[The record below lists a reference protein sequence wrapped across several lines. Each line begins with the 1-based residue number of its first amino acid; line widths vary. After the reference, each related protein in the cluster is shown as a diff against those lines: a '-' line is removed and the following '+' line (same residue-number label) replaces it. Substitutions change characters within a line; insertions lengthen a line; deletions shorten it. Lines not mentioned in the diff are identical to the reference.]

1 MCTTY
6 FSTYI
11 NCNHRPFR
19 RTRCPLYNQDPR
31 ACTRKVEVLTDEGLL
46 CPACFDQVVWVR
58 SNGEWDVVET
68 PDGDLAKDDWVEV
81 VRVRY
86 DWREE
91 SELKNAKSRVKRD
104 NAPVLSKVDGTKP
117 VSKATTEKSNQ
128 QWEETLGEHALPLVG
143 HSQQV
148 TPDPRRLSNSI
159 SSLPKFSKW
168 SNE

>member
-11 NCNHRPFR
+11 NCKHRPFR
-19 RTRCPLYNQDPR
+19 RTRCPLYKQNPR

-46 CPACFDQVVWVR
+46 CPECFDRVVWVR
-58 SNGEWDVVET
+58 SHGEWDVVET

-81 VRVRY
+81 VRVGY

-91 SELKNAKSRVKRD
+91 SELKNAKPRVKRD
-104 NAPVLSKVDGTKP
+104 NVSVLSKVDGANP
-117 VSKATTEKSNQ
+117 VSKTTTEKSNQ
-128 QWEETLGEHALPLVG
+128 QWEETIGEHALPLAGRLEEVTQ
-143 HSQQV
+143 HS
-148 TPDPRRLSNSI
+148 RRLSNSTK
-159 SSLPKFSKW
+159 SLPKFSKW

>member
-46 CPACFDQVVWVR
+46 CPECFDQVVWVR
-58 SNGEWDVVET
+58 SNNEWDVVET

-81 VRVRY
+81 VRVGY

-91 SELKNAKSRVKRD
+91 SELKNAKARVKRD
-104 NAPVLSKVDGTKP
+104 KAPVLSKVDGTKP
-117 VSKATTEKSNQ
+117 VSKATTENSNQ
-128 QWEETLGEHALPLVG
+128 QWEETLGEHALPLAGRSEEVK
-143 HSQQV
+143 S
-148 TPDPRRLSNSI
+148 DSRRLSNSTQ
-159 SSLPKFSKW
+159 SLPKFSKW